1 MAISGSSMPRTADL
15 YAAKEEIE
23 RLKSRSRGLSPEE
36 NEEKEKALKKAGQT
50 QKKLQRRVNLSQL
63 LGSLMFITV
72 LLAIIRALPEGM
84 ASPHAKTSPVM
95 WVLESFAWLL
105 KVPAEAAKDVSGD
118 FASLLAPFMSVA
130 FAIER
135 LLETSFSWFEQ
146 SSRAIADILVAPRET
161 LDWIGREY
169 QEAYEV
175 TKEATATIGAETTPE
190 SFDLLNAAEERLAK
204 AEARL
209 RGWVNAPEYIAW
221 KKALSIWFGLL
232 IGLVIAVVGD
242 LGMLRYLGIATP
254 RFIDMILTG
263 LILGAGPGPMHD
275 LIGLLQGGKN
285 AIGSLSELAKGKA
298 IREAAEAL
306 QRETDALQRRR
317 GI

>member
-1 MAISGSSMPRTADL
+1 MAISGSSMPRTAEL
-15 YAAKEEIE
+15 YTAKEEVE
-23 RLKSRSRGLSPEE
+23 RLQSRSRGLSPEE
-36 NEEKEKALKKAGQT
+36 NEEKEKALKQAGKVK
-50 QKKLQRRVNLSQL
+50 KKLQRRVNLSQL
-63 LGSLMFITV
+63 LGSLVFITV
-72 LLAIIRALPEGM
+72 LLAILRSLPEGM
-84 ASPHAKTSPVM
+84 ASPHAKSAPLM
-95 WVLESFAWLL
+95 WLLESFAWLL
-105 KVPAEAAKDVSGD
+105 KAPEVVEGVSGD

-135 LLETSFSWFEQ
+135 LLETSFNWFEQ
-146 SSRAIADILVAPRET
+146 SARSIADILVAPRET

-169 QEAYEV
+169 QEAYEA
-175 TKEATATIGAETTPE
+175 TKEATATIGVDTTPE
-190 SFDLLNAAEERLAK
+190 SLELMGAAEERLAK

-209 RGWVNAPEYIAW
+209 RGWVHAPEYIAW

-254 RFIDMILTG
+254 RFIDMVLTG

-275 LIGLLQGGKN
+275 LIGLLQGSKN
-285 AIGSLSELAKGKA
+285 AIGSLSDLAKGKA

-317 GI
+317 GL